1 VLLARITVTPRPEL
15 NDPQGRAVRR
25 ALETL
30 GFDEAQNVRVGKYLE
45 VTLDLES
52 RSRAEARVRDMCE
65 RLLAN
70 QVIEDYRYEIAEGTA
85 PPYFATTL
93 EPPEAAAEATEA
105 AAATDAFIR
114 PLEDD

>member
-30 GFDEAQNVRVGKYLE
+30 GFDEAHDVRVGKYLE

-52 RSRAEARVRDMCE
+52 RARAEARVRDMCE

-70 QVIEDYRYEIAEGTA
+70 QVIEDYRYEIAEGPGPQA
-85 PPYFATTL
+85 REAFLDPPL
-93 EPPEAAAEATEA
+93 EAADPIEAEQ
-105 AAATDAFIR
+105 ATDSFSR
-114 PLEDD
+114 GPEED

>member
-15 NDPQGRAVRR
+15 NDPQGRAVQR

-30 GFDEAQNVRVGKYLE
+30 GFDEAQDVRVGKYLE

-52 RSRAEARVRDMCE
+52 RARAEARVHDMCE

-70 QVIEDYRYEIAEGTA
+70 QVIEDYRYEIAETVA
-85 PPYFATTL
+85 PPFRETFL
-93 EPPEAAAEATEA
+93 EPPLQAADPIEAEQ
-105 AAATDAFIR
+105 ATDSFSR
-114 PLEDD
+114 TPEDG